1 MITHLKILLILM
13 ITWGSVD
20 VHGYYLYDFNLLT
33 PGDLN
38 VQDSWTT
45 TKYIT
50 STDITVV
57 TSFGYDG
64 SQAIRLDTSGGSGGV
79 SASKPQDGMT
89 LIMPSFNSPNLQAFQ
104 IDLLRSV
111 GGNRFGVGYDANS
124 NGSISRDDYD
134 EQGVVIK
141 NSDDEL
147 VLSIGETAYTT
158 TPMGAGWT
166 RFRVVID
173 TAANSGQG
181 QACVLYLPL
190 LSSTTWTAV
199 SGLQQQNL
207 DLNTSAPDARNSS
220 NWNHVFLHAEGDT
233 GGFDNILF
241 EDFSPPND
249 ISLMGGT
256 LTENSPINTTV
267 GVLGASPSSDFIYT
281 LVSGT
286 GDTDNASFTIS
297 GNDLKNAVIPDYET
311 KNSYSI
317 RVRATRSDSGE
328 CATFEKN
335 FTINII
341 DANEPPIIS
350 SPIANQVV
358 TIGATPVTFSVFSHF
373 SDPEQPSS
381 SLAYTVTGNTNPAVV
396 SVSSIN
402 PPDGNVTLTFNQVGN
417 STVTIEAQ
425 DSTSLTQSAI
435 FTVTVNAPSVPTQAM
450 YQSNPIA
457 GSSFTFDTLV
467 GTTASQSLTIQEVGD
482 AALTLRLATP
492 PQAPFS
498 FPNPLPFSFIPD
510 GGSPQSITISC
521 TPTALGSSSA
531 TLRLSTNDPDNSTVS
546 YSLECMGR
554 QPQLNSSVANNT
566 AIDFGQVLLGNTAI
580 RDITLSEVGNTEV
593 VIESATLNGADA
605 AAFKVITP
613 SSFPL
618 KIADGATA
626 TTMTVQC
633 SPTAAQ
639 PLNATLQLTTNDPS
653 QAILTYPSQ
662 CIGVLPNFTLTLNT
676 VGSGSIEGC
685 GSQCSQTHPQD
696 STVTL
701 SVTPAVGWQFEQWS
715 GDCNSATVV
724 MNADKTCT
732 ANFTEIPIVVV
743 TYTLSLS
750 TSGEGNIDGCGTQC
764 QLTYPQDNTVSLKV
778 TPAVGWQFEQWS
790 GDCNSSEVVMNA
802 NKTCVAKFSQLPV
815 VTPPP
820 DEPTPDEPPPTSP
833 SDPPVPGAT
842 IPTVPTTGGTA
853 TENMSNYN
861 QTSTNLTVNLHSSVS
876 GGTLAG
882 TTTNQGLIAN
892 VTIAPN
898 STLTGGKLSGFNT
911 NNGTIQDVTLSPY
924 SEITGGQYS
933 GVIINEGTL
942 INPTVL
948 ADGVIRGGKVGG
960 VVLNQGILQDVT
972 TLPETLILGGTITGS
987 LSGSALGYTIIGEA
1001 NLEKVRLSRACLTIT
1016 VKIKQ
1021 DVSLDATVTLPRHTN
1036 LNEAEMEDFCILP
1049 QSVALFT
1056 KQRILGTE
1064 KLAFSTFFTEN
1075 VIELPPDS
1083 LAVLIPEQLAN
1094 FQSDALFALSI
1105 EQYQHIPLDTWK
1117 GLHQNNMGGLNPT
1130 VIHEFNAEHLTALQ
1144 LNEFQQMPNNGVAKW
1159 LTNLNP
1165 TQLTPELIEKLLP
1178 DDWRWEQETGILH
1191 VPTNTFLALK
1201 ALKIIQLPEHVS
1213 LPEYQF
1219 DLNSSLTVG
1228 GIGTAETLLEK
1239 LNDTLSSLDY
1249 QVKQNQYGIV
1259 ISTHSSTQQQLAFL
1273 LDMEQLIQRDTRQD
1287 SGVQLTEPGTF
1298 QVTTKDHLEANLRPA
1313 PKDPVA
1319 VATVLNNAQVVVGN
1333 KGDVLLLNLPS
1344 STTRRVRA
1352 EEFTQMVVIFDPFIE
1367 SSPEDI
1373 CAPNVVG
1380 EIECNWDVANAE
1392 IQPGFHFAETRA
1404 KRQAKLIYTDGSAQA
1419 VYPTVFSPET
1429 FMTEA
1434 RKFPGVETIAFNAD
1448 GTFSVTYQGQKLQL
1462 FPNFAVA
1469 VTPLE
1474 KYQHVKPSVK
1484 LQGDHLEYQVQ
1495 YQWQLLTTTLS
1506 FSE

>member
-1 MITHLKILLILM
+1 MIMHLKILLILI
-13 ITWGSVD
+13 ITWGSVN
-20 VHGYYLYDFNLLT
+20 VHGYYLYDFNSLT
-33 PGDLN
+33 LGDLN
-38 VQDSWTT
+38 GQDSWTT
-45 TKYIT
+45 TKYLT
-50 STDITVV
+50 TTDISVT

-64 SQAIRLDTSGGSGGV
+64 SQAIRLDTSGGSGWV

-89 LIMPSFNSPNLQAFQ
+89 LVMPSFNSPNLQAFQ

-111 GGNRFGVGYDANS
+111 GGNRFGVGYDTNS

-134 EQGVVIK
+134 EHGVVIK

-147 VLSIGETAYTT
+147 VLSVGETAYTT

-166 RFRVVID
+166 RLRVVID

-181 QACVLYLPL
+181 QACVLYLPS

-281 LVSGT
+281 LVSGV

-297 GNDLKNAVIPDYET
+297 GSDLKNAVIPDYET

-335 FTINII
+335 LTVNII
-341 DANEPPIIS
+341 DVDESPIVS

-402 PPDGNVTLTFNQVGN
+402 PSDGNVTLTFNQVGS

-457 GSSFTFDTLV
+457 GSSFKFDTLV
-467 GTTASQSLTIQEVGD
+467 GTTASQSLTIQEIGD
-482 AALTLRLATP
+482 AALILRLATP
-492 PQAPFS
+492 PQAPFN

-510 GGSPQSITISC
+510 GGSPQNISISC

-531 TLRLSTNDPDNSTVS
+531 TLQLSTNDPDNSMVS

-566 AIDFGQVLLGNTAI
+566 VIDFGQVLLGNTVT
-580 RDITLSEVGNTEV
+580 RDIALSEVGNMEV
-593 VIESATLNGADA
+593 VIESATVNGADA

-633 SPTAAQ
+633 NPTAAE
-639 PLNATLQLTTNDPS
+639 PLNATLQLTTNDPNH
-653 QAILTYPSQ
+653 ATLMYPLQ
-662 CIGVLPNFTLTLNT
+662 CIGVSPNFTLTLNT
-676 VGSGSIEGC
+676 VGSGSIVEC
-685 GSQCSQTHPQD
+685 GSQCSQTHPQG
-696 STVTL
+696 STVNL

-715 GDCNSATVV
+715 GDCSSATVV

-732 ANFTEIPIVVV
+732 ANFTAIPIVV
-743 TYTLSLS
+743 TYTLNLN
-750 TSGEGNIDGCGTQC
+750 TNGEGSIAGCGTQC
-764 QLTYPQDNTVSLKV
+764 QLTYPQGDTVKLNI
-778 TPAVGWQFEQWS
+778 TPAVGWQFSQWS
-790 GDCNSSEVVMNA
+790 GDCSSSDVVMNA
-802 NKTCVAKFSQLPV
+802 NKTCTANFTQIIVPV
-815 VTPPP
+815 SP
-820 DEPTPDEPPPTSP
+820 EEPPPASSSSP
-833 SDPPVPGAT
+833 SVPGAT
-842 IPTVPTTGGTA
+842 LPTVPTEGGIA
-853 TENMSNYN
+853 TENMSNYH
-861 QTSTNLTVNLHSSVS
+861 QTSTNLTVTSNSSVS

-892 VTIAPN
+892 VTVAPHA
-898 STLTGGKLSGFNT
+898 TVTGGKLSGFNT
-911 NNGTIQDVTLSPY
+911 NYGTIQNITLSPY
-924 SEITGGQYS
+924 SEIIGGQYS
-933 GVIINEGTL
+933 GVITNEGTL

-960 VVLNQGILQDVT
+960 VVLNQGILQDVA
-972 TLPETLILGGTITGS
+972 TLPETFILGGTITGS
-987 LSGSALGYTIIGEA
+987 LLGSALGYTIIGEA
-1001 NLEKVRLSRACLTIT
+1001 NLEKVRLSRACLTMT

-1049 QSVALFT
+1049 QSVAFFT

-1075 VIELPPDS
+1075 VIELPPDA
-1083 LAVLIPEQLAN
+1083 LDVLIPDQLAN

-1130 VIHEFNAEHLTALQ
+1130 VIHEFDAEHLSALQ
-1144 LNEFQQMPNNGVAKW
+1144 LNEFQHMPNSGVAKW

-1165 TQLTPELIEKLLP
+1165 TQLNPELIEKLLP
-1178 DDWRWEQETGILH
+1178 EDWRWEQETGILH
-1191 VPTNTFLALK
+1191 APQGTFLALK

-1219 DLNSSLTVG
+1219 DLNSTLTVG

-1239 LNDTLSSLDY
+1239 LNNTLSSFNY
-1249 QVKQNQYGIV
+1249 QAKQNQYGIV
-1259 ISTHSSTQQQLAFL
+1259 ISTHSITQQQLAFL
-1273 LDMEQLIQRDTRQD
+1273 LDMEQLIQRDARQN
-1287 SGVQLTEPGTF
+1287 SGVQFTEPGNF
-1298 QVTTKDHLEANLRPA
+1298 QVTTKDHLEINLYPA

-1344 STTRRVRA
+1344 STTRRIRA
-1352 EEFTQMVVIFDPFIE
+1352 EELTQTVVIFDPFIE

-1373 CAPNVVG
+1373 CAPNAAG
-1380 EIECNWDVANAE
+1380 EIECNWDVADAE
-1392 IQPGFHFAETRA
+1392 MQPGFHFTETRA
-1404 KRQAKLIYTDGSAQA
+1404 KQRAKLIYADGSAQT

-1434 RKFPGVETIAFNAD
+1434 RKFPGVEAIVFNTD
-1448 GTFSVTYQGQKLQL
+1448 GTFTVTYQGQKLQL
-1462 FPNFAVA
+1462 FPSFAVT

-1484 LQGDHLEYQVQ
+1484 LQGDQLEYQVQ
-1495 YQWQLLTTTLS
+1495 YQQQLLTTTL
-1506 FSE
+1506 FLSE